1 MKMTRPGGLHVFLNT
16 LSCIMWRMALFDEL
30 RKAIEESG
38 MTRDA
43 IAKTLKVDEARL
55 WRFMHHETGLSVEA
69 VEEVAEFLGYE
80 VRMNRVSK
88 PSSKRVKKKG
98 K

>member
-1 MKMTRPGGLHVFLNT
+1 MNAINPTRMCVFQNMFW
-16 LSCIMWRMALFDEL
+16 CIMWRMAVYDEL

-38 MTRDA
+38 MTRYA